1 MRLLRGMLA
10 TAIVTVAVA
19 GSAYAQALGQIHGK
33 VTDNTAAVMPGVTV
47 TVAGTGLQQPL
58 VAVTSQS
65 GTYSFPVVPIGT
77 YAVTFE
83 LSGFKKV
90 TREGVMLTTGF
101 DATVDMKMEIGK
113 VEEAVTVISESPLV
127 DTKKTTTGGDF
138 TVDQMLKIP
147 TARDPW
153 QVINMAPSIVLS
165 GVNVGGSS
173 SGQQLTVSAFGQSG
187 SVQWNL
193 EGGNITDMSSNSSPA
208 YFNFD
213 SFQEIQ
219 VVTAGGDVSV
229 QSAGVFI
236 NLITKSGSNVLK
248 GAADTTFEN
257 ASMQGQNVTQAQF
270 NTDLGTSVNSTGL
283 SGNPLHKIANY
294 DGDVGGPIMKN
305 KLWFWGST
313 DYQDINVGVSNFF
326 NTSLAG
332 CNPPPSTFAQLSA
345 VQGCLNNDK
354 TTIQDFNGKLNYQLN
369 TTNKFQFLFQ
379 SDRKLRNN
387 RGATSNTATAATQS
401 QYSSGGAWK
410 FQNPTYQLTHT
421 WLPSDKL
428 VFVNQMTYVQGG
440 FFLDYHDNTTCGSS
454 TYARDL
460 AGQDPTDPTCEWNIQ
475 NLSNHTTGF
484 SSRALGTSYQ
494 TVRPS
499 WEVKTD
505 DNYFLPHVLGG
516 DHAIKFGVGWRKN
529 PVLSFSHSSGGG
541 GATYDCVGNSTAN
554 CGTIGADG
562 ANNQFVAPGSAV
574 GLVPFQADLIRD
586 SLTNY
591 DWWTW
596 DSYIQDSYTTKRLT
610 ISGGV
615 RQDWQDSKFLGGCVQ
630 ANVINPAILPG
641 QCENAVGTGHSFNNF
656 SPRVSA
662 TYDLTG
668 HGTTA
673 IHGSFNYY
681 YQTKITLA
689 NALDNLATTVD
700 LTWGPNQKSGACAT
714 AAGAPCWT
722 DANHDGF
729 IQANEL
735 IGVPTSNTG
744 LFANGVLTNAT
755 PNLDPNLTLNRT
767 REEVLGV
774 DHQLAGNLHASVDYT
789 HRYTDLGS
797 ASYIVGTQ
805 PGAAGFPAQNLWVQE
820 TFTDPQTGISAPYFV
835 TCAGCVLPT
844 GGLFTTNSLTYQTFN
859 GASVTLTKRLS
870 NRWQGNV
877 SYQWNDFRGFT
888 PTGSFG
894 TSGSTPGN
902 PTGIIFTNGF
912 TNNTPDYVIKGFA
925 SVELPWYG
933 LLAATNWNLNQGNVR
948 SETISGPG
956 TIANCPPGTPSAQ
969 CTASGSAGST
979 IKYNTFAFQ
988 NFGTTRLPTVNLID
1002 VSVSKNLDFGRQKLT
1017 VTLNCFN
1024 VLNINTIQGFSSNTA
1039 SNNGLNGASGSFL
1052 AINSI
1057 VPPRVFRIDLRY
1069 AF

>member
-1 MRLLRGMLA
+1 MRFFRGMLA
-10 TAIVTVAVA
+10 TAILTVAVA
-19 GSAYAQALGQIHGK
+19 GSAYAQAIGQIHGK
-33 VTDNTAAVMPGVTV
+33 ATDSTAAVLPGVTV

-77 YAVTFE
+77 YSVTFE

-90 TREGVMLTTGF
+90 TREGIVLTSGF
-101 DATVDMKMEIGK
+101 DAAVDMKMEIGK

-138 TVDQMLKIP
+138 TVDQMLKVP

-165 GVNVGGSS
+165 GVNVGGSA
-173 SGQQLTVSAFGQSG
+173 SGQQLGISAFGTSG

-193 EGGNITDMSSNSSPA
+193 EGGNITDMASNSSPS

-219 VVTAGGDVSV
+219 VVTSGGDVSV
-229 QSAGVFI
+229 QSSGVFI

-248 GAADTTFEN
+248 GSADTTFEN

-270 NTDLGTSVNSTGL
+270 NTAIGTSATGL
-283 SGNPLHKIANY
+283 SGNPLHRVANY
-294 DGDVGGPIMKN
+294 DGDIGGPIMKN

-313 DYQDINVGVSNFF
+313 DYQDINVGVANFF
-326 NTSLAG
+326 NLNQAG

-345 VQGCLNNDK
+345 VQGCLENDK

-387 RGATSNTATAATQS
+387 RGASSTTAPEATQS
-401 QYSSGGAWK
+401 QYSAGGLWH
-410 FQNPTYQLTHT
+410 FTNPTYQLTHT

-440 FFLDYHDNTTCGSS
+440 FFLDNHDYTGACGSS

-460 AGQDPTDPTCEWNIQ
+460 AGQDPTDPACQWNIQ
-475 NLSNHTTGF
+475 QLTN
-484 SSRALGTSYQ
+484 RTSGLRTRSLANTYQ
-494 TVRPS
+494 TARPS

-516 DHAIKFGVGWRKN
+516 DHALKFGVGWRKN
-529 PVLSFSHSSGGG
+529 PVETFDHFNG
-541 GATYDCVGNSTAN
+541 GANDTVQCV
-554 CGTIGADG
+554 
-562 ANNQFVAPGSAV
+562 NNQASQCGNLTDVAVGSGP
-574 GLVPFQADLIRD
+574 GLVPRSALIRRD
-586 SLTNY
+586 QLTNR
-591 DWWTW
+591 DWWTY
-596 DSYIQDSYTTKRLT
+596 DSYIQDSFTTKRLT
-610 ISGGV
+610 VSGGV
-615 RQDWQDSKFLGGCVQ
+615 RQDYQDSLFLGGCVS
-630 ANVINPAILPG
+630 ANVILPLLLPQ
-641 QCENAVGTGHSFNNF
+641 QCQGSASPNHTFNNF

-673 IHGSFNYY
+673 LHASFNYY
-681 YQTKITLA
+681 YDTEITLA
-689 NALDNLATTVD
+689 DGLDNLGRVSATFGSN
-700 LTWGPNQKSGACAT
+700 LNSGACSAV
-714 AAGAPCWT
+714 AGSSCWN
-722 DANHDGF
+722 DANHDG
-729 IQANEL
+729 IVQANEL
-735 IGVPTSNTG
+735 IGTPSFSSSRFV
-744 LFANGVLTNAT
+744 NGVLTNLV
-755 PNLDPNLTLNRT
+755 PNVDPNLEIGRT
-767 REEVLGV
+767 REAVIGG
-774 DHQLAGNLHASVDYT
+774 DHQLAANLHVSVDYT
-789 HRYTDLGS
+789 YRKIDRGS
-797 ASYIVGTQ
+797 QNYILGTQ
-805 PGAAGFPAQNLWVQE
+805 PGTAGFPVDNLWVGP
-820 TFTDPQTGISAPYFV
+820 FNYTDPATGITAPYF
-835 TCAGCVLPT
+835 TACAGCVLPT
-844 GGLFTTNSLTYQTFN
+844 GNTIAVTSPQYETYK

-870 NRWQGNV
+870 NRWQGNI
-877 SYQWNDFRGFT
+877 SYTWNDFRQFFPIGSFNT
-888 PTGSFG
+888 TGGTPGDPTGEVFQ
-894 TSGSTPGN
+894 
-902 PTGIIFTNGF
+902 NGF
-912 TNNTPDYVIKGFA
+912 TNNTPRYTIKGYA

-933 LLAATNWNLNQGNVR
+933 LLAATNWNLIDGNVR
-948 SETISGPG
+948 FESINGPG
-956 TIANCPPGTPSAQ
+956 TFANCPPGTPAAQ
-969 CTASGSAGST
+969 CTAVPQT
-979 IKYNTFAFQ
+979 DNTL
-988 NFGTTRLPTVNLID
+988 NFNNQGTNRFPATNLID
-1002 VSVSKNLDFGRQKLT
+1002 VSVSKNFDFGRQKLT

-1024 VLNINTIQGFSSNTA
+1024 ILNINTVQGFSSDNA
-1039 SNNGLNGASGSFL
+1039 SNNGLNGASSTFL